1 MIGCDA
7 SILLDDSS
15 SIQSEK
21 NTPNNLNSVRGYEVI
36 DHVKSQVESNC
47 PGIVSC
53 ADILAVAA
61 RDASVAV
68 GGSTWTVKLGRRDSA
83 TSGLSQASNNL
94 HNLRDSLGRLIS
106 LFGSKGLSTRYMVA
120 LSGSHTIG
128 QARCVTFQ
136 DRIYYNGTNI
146 DASFAST
153 RRCCCPSNNGDG
165 DDNLAALDLVT
176 P

>member
-1 MIGCDA
+1 MIA
-7 SILLDDSS
+7 LF
-15 SIQSEK
+15 SEK

-68 GGSTWTVKLGRRDSA
+68 GGPTWTVKLGRRDSA

-94 HNLRDSLGRLIS
+94 PNFRDSLDRLIS

-120 LSGSHTIG
+120 LSG
-128 QARCVTFQ
+128 RWNKFEFTFGH
-136 DRIYYNGTNI
+136 DRIYDNGTNI

-153 RRCCCPSNNGDG
+153 RRCRYPSNNGDG